1 MLKAITF
8 DLGDT
13 LLYYEGVPLN
23 WSLHY
28 HPGLTRGFE
37 AADISMTESMLD
49 LGAQVLTKYNTR
61 LHPREVEYSAER
73 IFSEICESIAVDPT
87 WQEAISNGFFS
98 YFQQKAI
105 LYPDTIAALT
115 VLKERGCRIGILTD
129 VAYGMPK
136 AFVER
141 DISPFRDWVDVLLTS
156 VDVGCRKPSPCGF
169 RKLSEALGTPPD
181 QMVYVG
187 NEEKD
192 ILGAN
197 YAGFQASVLIHRG
210 GEPTNYGQTLAF
222 PDLEQMT
229 AYFLR

>member
-1 MLKAITF
+1 MLNAIAF

-13 LLYYEGVPLN
+13 LLCYEGVPLN

-28 HPGLTRGFE
+28 PQALTRGFE
-37 AADISMTESMLD
+37 TAGVPAGDSS
-49 LGAQVLTKYNTR
+49 LGVASEILARYNTR

-73 IFSEICESIAVDPT
+73 IFSEICETLAVDT
-87 WQEAISNGFFS
+87 SRREAISDGFFS
-98 YFQQKAI
+98 YFQQKAV

-115 VLKERGCRIGILTD
+115 ALKERGCRIGILTD

-141 DISPFRDWVDVLLTS
+141 DVFPFRDWVDVVLTS
-156 VDVGCRKPSPCGF
+156 VDVGYRKPSPVGY
-169 RKLSEALGTPPD
+169 RMLAEALGTPPNR
-181 QMVYVG
+181 MVYVG

-197 YAGFQASVLIHRG
+197 RAGFQDSVLIQRG
-210 GEPTNYGQTLAF
+210 GDPTDFGQTLSF
-222 PDLEQMT
+222 SDLGQAT